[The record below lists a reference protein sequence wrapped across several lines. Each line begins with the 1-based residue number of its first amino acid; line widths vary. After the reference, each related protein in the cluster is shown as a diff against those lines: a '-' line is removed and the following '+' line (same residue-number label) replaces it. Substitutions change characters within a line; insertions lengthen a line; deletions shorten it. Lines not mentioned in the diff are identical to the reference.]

1 MQRKQENKK
10 IKNATPLDYDG
21 VHFKSKLE
29 VMCYKTLKEF
39 GFNPLYE
46 QKRYRVFLGFVPHV
60 PFYTK
65 NVFTR
70 KNKNI
75 HIVSRSTVKDFRK
88 ISPWDYT
95 PDFYL
100 EYNNYIIFI
109 ECKGFYND
117 VARYKNK
124 LFRWLLEGMQQNDNS
139 HQYEYWEI
147 HTKKQLLDCIK
158 HIADE

>member
-1 MQRKQENKK
+1 MPKQVNKK

-21 VHFKSKLE
+21 MHFKSQLE
-29 VMCYKTLKEF
+29 VMCYKTLKEL
-39 GFNPLYE
+39 GFSPLYE
-46 QKRYRVFLGFVPHV
+46 QKKYQIFLGFVPHV

-65 NVFTR
+65 NTFTR

-75 HIVSRSTVKDFRK
+75 NIVSGSTVVDFRK
-88 ISPWDYT
+88 INPWDYT

-100 EYNNYIIFI
+100 EYNDYIIYI

-117 VARYKNK
+117 VARYKSK
-124 LFRWLLEGMQQNDNS
+124 LFRWFLEKTQQDDNN
-139 HQYEYWEI
+139 HKYEYWEI

-158 HIADE
+158 HIVDE